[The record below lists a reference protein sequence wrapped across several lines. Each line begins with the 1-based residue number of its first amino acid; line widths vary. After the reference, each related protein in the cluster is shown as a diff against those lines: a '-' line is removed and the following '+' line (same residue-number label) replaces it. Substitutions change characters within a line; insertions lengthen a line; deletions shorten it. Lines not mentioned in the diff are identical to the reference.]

1 MKNILEYTI
10 DNVTMETVD
19 HLIND
24 VCSTLYHD
32 TKHTCYLKELREN
45 SSTFERLICLFQF
58 LDIHL
63 HLRHRITYDNVYD
76 MSVGVLRKIN
86 PHKSDIENDVRTA
99 CYFLC
104 QDFLYKNLR
113 KKKAK

>member
-1 MKNILEYTI
+1 MCTTDTLT
-10 DNVTMETVD
+10 
-19 HLIND
+19 LIND
-24 VCSTLYHD
+24 MCTTLYQD
-32 TKHTCYLKELREN
+32 TKHTCYLKELEN
-45 SSTFERLICLFQF
+45 NTSTFQKLICLFQF

-63 HLRHRITYDNVYD
+63 HLRNRITYDNVYE
-76 MSVGVLRKIN
+76 VCIGVLLKIN
-86 PHKSDIENDVRTA
+86 PQQCLEDIENDVRTA

>member
-1 MKNILEYTI
+1 MDTLDTI
-10 DNVTMETVD
+10 
-19 HLIND
+19 IND

-32 TKHTCYLKELREN
+32 SKHTCYLKEIRDN

-63 HLRHRITYDNVYD
+63 LLRNRLTYDNVYD
-76 MSVGVLRKIN
+76 VSVGILLKIN
-86 PHKSDIENDVRTA
+86 PQQSDIENDVRTA

-113 KKKAK
+113 RKKAK